1 MGRELRM
8 AAWRWT
14 VGVVLVSGLG
24 IPVLGDELLQM
35 DLEQLMRVQVDG
47 SATLTPTATRRMPAS
62 ITTIDRRMID
72 NAGARSLFDLLEIYV
87 PNFHYLPHHWEA
99 PHMGMRG
106 LIGDRDDKYLLVVNG
121 RVLNEKTHFGALSER
136 DMPLLGDIRKIDVVR
151 GPGSVVYGPG
161 AVSMVINIQTDT
173 FSDHAADGVK
183 LQWGEGEQYRAAEF
197 RQTHAFDDSGEH
209 GLWLYGGISQYQG
222 AGSDASPLIYG
233 LSGNTV
239 WGDSVTAGEP
249 VPFSVA
255 NNHAAFHDR
264 PKMKLHAHYQKQ
276 DFNAWLRYTQGGEQL
291 TWEHKLLY
299 AKPNG
304 SGVPGTP
311 QSSYATGGVGYQQ
324 LSLDFSRQWLLDDRR
339 WFELKGGYDTTVYV
353 RELWNLYQIDHEP
366 ENHRE
371 EEYQLRGTLNW
382 NHNARHATAFGSELT
397 LSRWGL
403 SSPGYDQP
411 YSSVLGEMEP
421 WSTLAVGVFGE
432 HQWQLNSWLTQFAG
446 LRADKDQY
454 TGWMWSPRLA
464 WVASVSE
471 QDTVK
476 AILSRSLR
484 KNNAEELR
492 AQHQAGESAEDEQL
506 DSAELIYDRRLSP
519 ALSLT
524 LTGFYNRAELL
535 GINFTTLRTQP
546 VGDFKYGGAEFELNY
561 QLESV
566 QLGLSHAWSKL
577 DDFNLAAGGSTRITA
592 SHLGYGNDLNNWS
605 NHISKLYAH
614 WQLAPQWQLNSDLR
628 LFWGYPGA
636 EDIIAQTNAARL
648 NNPNSSATNL
658 TDPGNFDSTQ
668 LAAFLDLGLRYQ
680 SRDYGRFGVNG
691 YNLLGLLNNDF
702 NKRLYLLNVGNYR
715 PEAVA
720 FALTWEYGF

>member
-1 MGRELRM
+1 MSKLR
-8 AAWRWT
+8 W
-14 VGVVLVSGLG
+14 SGCLLSV
-24 IPVLGDELLQM
+24 IAMMQTAYGDELLQM

-47 SATLTPTATRRMPAS
+47 SATLTPTASRRMPAS
-62 ITTIDRRMID
+62 ITSIDRRMID
-72 NAGARSLFDLLEIYV
+72 SSGARSLFDLLEMFV

-161 AVSMVINIQTDT
+161 AVSMVINIQTDS
-173 FSDHAADGVK
+173 FSAHGADGVK
-183 LQWGEGEQYRAAEF
+183 VQWGEGEQFRAVEF
-197 RQTHAFDDSGEH
+197 RETHSFSDSGDH

-222 AGSDASPLIYG
+222 AGSSASPLIYG
-233 LSGNTV
+233 LSDSTV
-239 WGDSVTAGEP
+239 WGDKVTGGEP
-249 VPFSVA
+249 VPFSVP
-255 NNHAAFHDR
+255 NNHEAFHDR

-304 SGVPGTP
+304 SATPGA
-311 QSSYATGGVGYQQ
+311 SEESYATGGVGYQQ
-324 LSLDFSRQWLLDDRR
+324 LSLDLSRQWVLDEQR

-411 YSSVLGEMEP
+411 YSSVLGAMSE
-421 WSTLAVGVFGE
+421 WNTLAIGVFGE
-432 HQWQLNSWLTQFAG
+432 HQWQLNGWLTQFAG

-492 AQHQAGESAEDEQL
+492 AQHLAGERGQDEQL
-506 DSAELIYDRRLSP
+506 DSAELIYDHAFTP
-519 ALSLT
+519 ALSTT

-535 GINFTTLRTQP
+535 GINFNTLRTQP
-546 VGDFKYGGAEFELNY
+546 VGDFKYGGAEFEVNY
-561 QLESV
+561 RIESLL
-566 QLGLSHAWSKL
+566 LGFSHAWSKL
-577 DDFNLAAGGSTRITA
+577 DDFNLADGASTRITA

-605 NHISKLYAH
+605 NHISKLYSQ
-614 WQLAPQWQLNSDLR
+614 WQFAPRWQLNSDLR

-636 EDIIAQTNAARL
+636 HDIIEQTNDARED
-648 NNPNSSATNL
+648 NPNSSATNL
-658 TDPGNFDSTQ
+658 TDAGNYDSTK
-668 LAAFLDLGLRYQ
+668 LAAFFDLGLSYQ
-680 SRDYGRFGVNG
+680 SADYGRFGLNG
-691 YNLLGLLNNDF
+691 YNLLGLLDEDL